1 MGPRENA
8 IREYIEFKHK
18 ELNKHNIYLEKE
30 KIDKAV
36 EKYSSMEGNMGD
48 IQKQID
54 KDVDELIEQTKIQIE
69 LKEAYLNK
77 INANKDLENEDIPL
91 EYINADVD
99 KEMADIMNI
108 KDVSNIDDLKYE
120 IKESEELDPSL
131 ENQVLTDKQ
140 VLDAQNETYKLFQDT
155 KEDENEYQKDSSSM
169 IQKKT
174 EILKDN
180 KEITEEDKDKID
192 EVMKT
197 STTTDE
203 MVDKIGTNFNESEA
217 HDMYEIINQDTPL
230 NESSIEKTINDPEI
244 NPFYDENDHSE
255 LNEMFKEEVE
265 KEQELTNSSD
275 EKSKPKV
282 FVKTDNASNN
292 EGSIGIMTIA
302 TIISI
307 LIITIIGFITA
318 YSLIK

>member
-1 MGPRENA
+1 
-8 IREYIEFKHK
+8 
-18 ELNKHNIYLEKE
+18 
-30 KIDKAV
+30 
-36 EKYSSMEGNMGD
+36 
-48 IQKQID
+48 
-54 KDVDELIEQTKIQIE
+54 
-69 LKEAYLNK
+69 
-77 INANKDLENEDIPL
+77 
-91 EYINADVD
+91 
-99 KEMADIMNI
+99 
-108 KDVSNIDDLKYE
+108 
-120 IKESEELDPSL
+120 
-131 ENQVLTDKQ
+131 
-140 VLDAQNETYKLFQDT
+140 
-155 KEDENEYQKDSSSM
+155 
-169 IQKKT
+169 
-174 EILKDN
+174 
-180 KEITEEDKDKID
+180 
-192 EVMKT
+192 MKT

-265 KEQELTNSSD
+265 KEQDLTNSSN